1 MPTPPP
7 QARAASAR
15 AQSAQPAA
23 RTRPSSRTPFPQL
36 PSRRHRQGSTEPPRP
51 GCPSAC
57 ARNERGERGERGE
70 NDSVGAAVNLEY
82 RRWQPRTATNPALH
96 MRRSA
101 LGKYRP
107 PRTQPSRLLCAQIRN
122 EPQPEFHATAVVDPA
137 RRPNNA
143 TRPSRL
149 HNTIS
154 SYYTAF
160 ELQYNEKFSG
170 RAPWP
175 AP

>member
-57 ARNERGERGERGE
+57 ARNERGERGE